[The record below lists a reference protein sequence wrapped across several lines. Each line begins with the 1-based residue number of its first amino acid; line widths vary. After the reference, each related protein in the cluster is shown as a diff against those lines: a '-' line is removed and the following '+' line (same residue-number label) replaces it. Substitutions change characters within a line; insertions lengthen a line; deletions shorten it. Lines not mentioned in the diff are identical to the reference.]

1 MSMFFLEPL
10 LVYVVFLLFVAGNS
24 SLIVSCSFFKLLF
37 SYRIWCLL
45 FLFQYD
51 SAFLCNSC
59 ANNSSF
65 GFNPVMLN
73 SKLPIDMITI

>member
-37 SYRIWCLL
+37 SVPHLV
-45 FLFQYD
+45 
-51 SAFLCNSC
+51 
-59 ANNSSF
+59 SF
-65 GFNPVMLN
+65 V
-73 SKLPIDMITI
+73 SVPI